1 MLNTIGISIMFTTAT
16 ARSQK
21 LSRLQAHSTPGPVL
35 PRVLRKA
42 ALFTLIGLGEGD
54 GEGEAA
60 ADGVGE
66 GEDVPAALLAVLHP
80 VAGTAVQP
88 GGQSGLPFPYC
99 AGQRRPVLSLPD
111 PQVPYVHVVALVLLV
126 LGAGVGVGLGELV
139 VGVGDGV
146 GLGEEEEEVLVPPV
160 SP

>member
-1 MLNTIGISIMFTTAT
+1 MLKTIGISIMFTTAT

-21 LSRLQAHSTPGPVL
+21 LSRLQAAHSPPWPVL

-54 GEGEAA
+54 GEGAAA

-66 GEDVPAALLAVLHP
+66 GEDVPALLVVLHP

-126 LGAGVGVGLGELV
+126 LGAGVGVGVGELV
-139 VGVGDGV
+139 VEVGDGV
-146 GLGEEEEEVLVPPV
+146 GVGEEEEEELVPPV